1 MKGSLALAAVLLC
14 PTAFA
19 GQPSPIDEIRAC
31 LTANLPRAARIQTIE
46 MTSWDR
52 TGGQRTL
59 KGRVFAARD
68 RDQPRLMARV
78 DFPRDVA
85 GTSVLVR
92 EADPKTEVYVYLPS
106 YKRVRRLYGT
116 STSGKLWGT
125 DFSYDEFRRISN
137 AFTDTDLELAG
148 AGQYEGRDAHVLTLT
163 ARPELQQRETV
174 RVLVDRQTCVPLQA
188 EFENAGSVR
197 KRMTVPVAALR
208 QAGRGWYAGEML
220 LQDLGAGTRTRVKV
234 IGVTPAEK
242 LSAGYFNPALFH
254 SAH

>member
-1 MKGSLALAAVLLC
+1 MKGLALVAVLLC
-14 PTAFA
+14 PAALA
-19 GQPSPIDEIRAC
+19 GAPSPMDEIRQC
-31 LTANLPRAARIQTIE
+31 ISANLPRAARIQTIE
-46 MTSWDR
+46 VTSWDR
-52 TGGQRTL
+52 GGGERTL

-92 EADPKTEVYVYLPS
+92 EADPKTEVYIYLPS

-116 STSGKLWGT
+116 STAGKLWGT

-148 AGQYEGRDAHVLTLT
+148 AGQYEGREVHVLTLK
-163 ARPELQQRETV
+163 ARPELQQREAI
-174 RVLVDRQTCVPLQA
+174 RVLVDRLTCVPLQA
-188 EFENAGSVR
+188 EFENAGAVR

-208 QAGRGWYAGEML
+208 KAGQAWYAGEML
-220 LQDLGAGTRTRVKV
+220 LQDLLANTRTRLRVLG
-234 IGVTPAEK
+234 ITPTDT
-242 LSAGYFNPALFH
+242 LSPGYFNPALFPT
-254 SAH
+254 AH